1 MTGCPEGIR
10 HSAMLIV
17 VGYIIVLAA
26 TLGGFMIAGGHPAV
40 LMHVSEFVVI
50 GGIAMGLL
58 VIASPKKVL
67 TNTLHATMVALRG
80 NLPARADYLDMFK
93 VLYELFMTGKK
104 SGLIALDEHVSS
116 PETSPVFLKYP
127 GFLKHKARLDF
138 LCNGLKPIIDG
149 KIKPDQLQPLLEAEI
164 ETREEEGHGPI
175 TVLSLV
181 GDSLPGIGIVA
192 AVLGIINTM
201 AAIADG
207 PEAVGERV
215 AAALT
220 GTFLGVLGA
229 YGFVNP
235 LTNRIKFNEEAE
247 TKYFSC
253 MAAAIAAFARG
264 LAPIM
269 AIEIARRNLDASLA
283 PGSEELE
290 QMLKAALSGR

>member
-1 MTGCPEGIR
+1 
-10 HSAMLIV
+10 MLIV
-17 VGYIIVLAA
+17 VGYIVVIIA

-40 LMHVSEFVVI
+40 LMHISEFIVI
-50 GGIAMGLL
+50 GGIAVGVL

-67 TNTLHATMVALRG
+67 TDTVHAIVVALKG
-80 NLPARADYLDMFK
+80 ALPKRSDYIDMFK

-104 SGLIALDEHVSS
+104 SGLIALDEHVSTPESS
-116 PETSPVFLKYP
+116 PIFQKYPAFLKD
-127 GFLKHKARLDF
+127 KHRIEF

-164 ETREEEGHGPI
+164 KTREEGGHGPL

-181 GDSLPGIGIVA
+181 GDSLPGIGIIA

-207 PEAVGERV
+207 PEAVGEKV

-220 GTFLGVLGA
+220 GTLLGILGA
-229 YGFVNP
+229 YGFINP
-235 LTNRIKFNEEAE
+235 LTNRIRFNEEAD
-247 TKYFSC
+247 TKYFHC
-253 MAAAIAAFARG
+253 MAIAISAFARG

-269 AIEIARRNLDASLA
+269 AIEIARRNLDASLT
-283 PGSEELE
+283 PGSDELE
-290 QMLKAALSGR
+290 QMLKAALAGK

>member
-1 MTGCPEGIR
+1 
-10 HSAMLIV
+10 MLII

-26 TLGGFMIAGGHPAV
+26 TLGGFMMAGGQPMV
-40 LMHVSEFVVI
+40 LVHVSEFVVI
-50 GGIAMGLL
+50 GGIAVGVL

-67 TNTLHATMVALRG
+67 TNTVHAIIVSLKGALPMRS
-80 NLPARADYLDMFK
+80 DYMDMFK

-116 PETSPVFLKYP
+116 PESSAIFKKYP
-127 GFLKHKARLDF
+127 AFLNDKHRIAF

-164 ETREEEGHGPI
+164 KTREEEGHGPL

-181 GDSLPGIGIVA
+181 GDSLPGIGIIA

-201 AAIADG
+201 SAIADG
-207 PEAVGERV
+207 PEAVGEKV

-220 GTFLGVLGA
+220 GTLLGILGA
-229 YGFVNP
+229 YGFINP
-235 LTNRIKFNEEAE
+235 LTNRIRFNEEAD
-247 TKYFSC
+247 TKYYHC
-253 MAAAIAAFARG
+253 MAIAISAFARG

-269 AIEIARRNLDASLA
+269 AIEIARRNLDASLT
-283 PGSEELE
+283 PGSDELE
-290 QMLKAALSGR
+290 VMLKAALAGK